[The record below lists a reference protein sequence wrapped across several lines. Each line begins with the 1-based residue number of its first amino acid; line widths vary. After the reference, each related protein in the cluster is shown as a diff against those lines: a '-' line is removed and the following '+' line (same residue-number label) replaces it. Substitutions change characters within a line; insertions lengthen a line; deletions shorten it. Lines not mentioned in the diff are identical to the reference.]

1 MAHRWLCRISGSSA
15 PPTQI
20 YSKSQI
26 LISHHKKRPE
36 IIVPLILHSHF
47 FVERLIN
54 KFKGYWKCSKTSVKF
69 LKEILII
76 IIFDHSHNFEV
87 NFRFYGIKIAFDEEE
102 LKKTSGLFVNFI
114 LRCRIRSESD
124 LFRTFQPRACFKM
137 TWQDFAIGWNV
148 PRNCFWK

>member
-1 MAHRWLCRISGSSA
+1 MAHRWLCRISSSSA

-36 IIVPLILHSHF
+36 IIVLLILHSHF
-47 FVERLIN
+47 FVETKIIRFWGMRVLKN
-54 KFKGYWKCSKTSVKF
+54 KCQISKR
-69 LKEILII
+69 
-76 IIFDHSHNFEV
+76 IIFDHSRNLEV
-87 NFRFYGIKIAFDEEE
+87 NFWFYGIKIAFDEEE

-114 LRCRIRSESD
+114 LRCRIRSECD

-137 TWQDFAIGWNV
+137 TLQDFRTWWNV
-148 PRNCFWK
+148 LRNYFWK